1 MWALELFASN
11 TIFCEHDNIINWYGT
26 LSEGSIASNVMS
38 ENSAEW
44 SDDVEDGR
52 VLINEINVEP
62 TVSAL
67 DGSKYGSLSLFIP
80 PCAFVLRYLGQ
91 TATNCHLNCCC
102 FE

>member
-1 MWALELFASN
+1 
-11 TIFCEHDNIINWYGT
+11 
-26 LSEGSIASNVMS
+26 MS
-38 ENSAEW
+38 ENSAEC

-62 TVSAL
+62 TVSVL

-80 PCAFVLRYLGQ
+80 PCAFDLRYLGQ